1 MKKNL
6 RFSVA
11 NTGRLPEKLV

>member
-6 RFSVA
+6 RFSSSAVPL
-11 NTGRLPEKLV
+11 N